1 MSAKEYDVAIIGSG
15 PGGYVAAARSAQ
27 SGFKTVC
34 IEKDKTFGGT
44 CLNVGCI
51 PSKALLQSTEF
62 LDLIQKKAADH
73 GIGVQKVRVSFK
85 EMMKRKETV
94 VKSLTDG
101 VAGIFKKNQVDSIRG
116 VAKLAGH
123 HQINVKT
130 ESGEE
135 QIIARNI
142 ILATGSV
149 SIPLPFLPFDENTVL
164 SSTGALALETI
175 PEKMIVVGGGY
186 IGVEIASIYSRLG
199 TKVTIVEMLD
209 QICITMDRT
218 IRRHLLQVLKKQGIE
233 FYLGAKVIKA
243 QKNGQIHTLTLEQE
257 GKELQIEANVVLVA
271 IGRHPFYAGLGLE
284 ELGITPAK
292 NGFIPVDGSFRTRI
306 PSIFAIGDLIEGPML
321 AHKASEEGFAAVD
334 IIAGKKPHV
343 NYMAIPGVVYTFPEA
358 AAVGLTEEEAR
369 NAGLELMLGECY
381 FKANPRARAIGE
393 TEGLVKVIGEA
404 KSRRLIGLHILG
416 PQASEL
422 IHEGMLAI
430 EKNATLQD
438 LAYAPQAHPTLG
450 EAIKEAALAAL
461 NEAIHI

>member
-1 MSAKEYDVAIIGSG
+1 M
-15 PGGYVAAARSAQ
+15 
-27 SGFKTVC
+27 
-34 IEKDKTFGGT
+34 
-44 CLNVGCI
+44 
-51 PSKALLQSTEF
+51 
-62 LDLIQKKAADH
+62 
-73 GIGVQKVRVSFK
+73 
-85 EMMKRKETV
+85 
-94 VKSLTDG
+94 
-101 VAGIFKKNQVDSIRG
+101 
-116 VAKLAGH
+116 
-123 HQINVKT
+123 
-130 ESGEE
+130 
-135 QIIARNI
+135 
-142 ILATGSV
+142 
-149 SIPLPFLPFDENTVL
+149 
-164 SSTGALALETI
+164 
-175 PEKMIVVGGGY
+175 
-186 IGVEIASIYSRLG
+186 
-199 TKVTIVEMLD
+199 TIVEMLD